1 MKKARIRAC
10 VALLSVLLGGCNPA
24 DTCLTPQTVAL
35 RVGFSRA
42 GGMDTVLPNALLGLE
57 KEGSWYAISLK
68 GQSGFALSLP
78 QVQDSVRL
86 LIRPDS
92 TIQSNEALDTIDL
105 WYTRELH
112 FISTACGYETFFNL
126 GGLSFTRH
134 TLDTVE
140 LLQPKINNDINPKH
154 VRLVFS
160 N

>member
-1 MKKARIRAC
+1 MAMLI
-10 VALLSVLLGGCNPA
+10 ALLGACNPA

-35 RVGFSRA
+35 RVGFS
-42 GGMDTVLPNALLGLE
+42 GGGVDTVLPNALLGLE
-57 KEGSWYAISLK
+57 KGGSWYALSLK
-68 GQSGFALSLP
+68 GQSGFALPLP
-78 QVQDSVRL
+78 QVQDSIRL

-92 TIQSNEALDTIDL
+92 TLQSNEALDTINL

-126 GGLSFTRH
+126 YGLSFTRH

-140 LLQPKINNDINPKH
+140 LLQPKVNNDVNPEH